1 MNTRPYSVAF
11 VVMLLTF
18 PILHVSAATFLAPQG
33 ESASVRS
40 EVVGDVYAANN
51 AVVIAAP
58 VHGDIFAAGESVD
71 ISGASDSSIFALG
84 RTLTVSGTAK
94 DDVRVA
100 GNTVSLTAATAH
112 DVFAAGS
119 TVFLGPQSSVG
130 GDAYLGGSDITI
142 AGTIQGTLHVAGERV
157 TIAKQAVIR
166 GDVIAYQNKP
176 IIEDGATID
185 GKTTTIIS
193 TATNKQS
200 NRQDGMGRLIKSAAS
215 RALLAFVLLWIAPM
229 FIKSIKDRAH
239 AAVVHSGL
247 LGLAT
252 IILFI
257 PLALIIAITGI
268 GLPVAVLV
276 LISAMLL
283 IVIGMG
289 SSTLLLGSYLMKLV
303 AAKDSSPSL
312 SWQHAV
318 VGGVAAALIMLAGG
332 IGFLILSIIFLIA
345 LGATM
350 ITLKHTIHA

>member
-1 MNTRPYSVAF
+1 MKTRLYIVAI
-11 VVMLLTF
+11 VAVLLTF
-18 PILHVSAATFLAPQG
+18 PILHVSAATFLAPKG
-33 ESASVRS
+33 DSVSVRS
-40 EVVGDVYAANN
+40 EVAGDVYAANN

-71 ISGASDSSIFALG
+71 ISGTSDSSIFALG

-142 AGTIQGTLHVAGERV
+142 AGTIQGTLRVAGERV
-157 TIAKQAVIR
+157 TITKTAVIR

-176 IIEDGATID
+176 IIEDGATIS
-185 GKTTTIIS
+185 GKTTTIIPA
-193 TATNKQS
+193 ATPGKPSQQNA
-200 NRQDGMGRLIKSAAS
+200 MGQLVKSAAS
-215 RALLAFVLLWIAPM
+215 RALLAFALLWIAPM
-229 FIKSIKDRAH
+229 FMKSIKEQSHTSAM
-239 AAVVHSGL
+239 HSGL

-257 PLALIIAITGI
+257 PLTLIIAITGI
-268 GLPVAVLV
+268 GLPVAMLV

-283 IVIGMG
+283 IVVGMG
-289 SSTLLLGSYLMKLV
+289 SATLLLGSYLTKLV
-303 AAKDSSPSL
+303 AKKDSSPSL

-332 IGFLILSIIFLIA
+332 VGFLILSVIFLIA

-350 ITLKHTIHA
+350 LTLKNTIHV